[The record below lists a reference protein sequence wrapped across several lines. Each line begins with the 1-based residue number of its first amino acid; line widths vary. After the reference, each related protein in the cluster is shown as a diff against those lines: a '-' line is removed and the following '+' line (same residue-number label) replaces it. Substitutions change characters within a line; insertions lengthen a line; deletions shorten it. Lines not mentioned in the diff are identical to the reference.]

1 MANEWNK
8 VKPTFWVL
16 LGNNIMQNVYFN
28 FMEAI
33 AASVSLHLSKLIVLK

>member
-1 MANEWNK
+1 MASDWNK

-16 LGNNIMQNVYFN
+16 LSNNIMQSVYFN

-33 AASVSLHLSKLIVLK
+33 AASVSLHLSKRILLN